1 MLEGQKCMPDI
12 KKLITV
18 LSVRLKVTTSITLAE
33 QMVEKMEWLAAVY
46 ELQRVNLRI
55 RISVI

>member
-33 QMVEKMEWLAAVY
+33 QMVEKMEWLASVY
-46 ELQRVNLRI
+46 ELQRANLRI

>member
-1 MLEGQKCMPDI
+1 MPDI

-46 ELQRVNLRI
+46 ELQRANLRI